1 MLELFIEPHLL
12 VKVDNMCLQK
22 EDLMTT
28 FKNTKDMLLK
38 RCELF
43 ESAELKGC
51 SFEIYIRNR
60 MLADFLMEL
69 FVFLLLPLIS

>member
-12 VKVDNMCLQK
+12 IKLDNMCLQK
-22 EDLMTT
+22 EDLMT
-28 FKNTKDMLLK
+28 KNTKDMLLK
-38 RCELF
+38 KCELF
-43 ESAELKGC
+43 ESAELKGF